1 MQYENSTILT
11 TDGKPAAQDL
21 KSTGDSGVRYYSRF
35 SVPQRYL
42 HGFLAVTFLGLAM
55 TGLPLR
61 FSSAAWASA
70 MAHAVGGFGTI
81 LFFHLFSAVIMT
93 VAFLIHV
100 GNLVYRV

>member
-1 MQYENSTILT
+1 MQYENSTITT
-11 TDGKPAAQDL
+11 TDPEPASQDL
-21 KSTGDSGVRYYSRF
+21 KSADSGVRCYSRF
-35 SVPQRYL
+35 SVAQRYL

-61 FSSAAWASA
+61 FSSAPWATA

-100 GNLVYRV
+100 